1 MILLYWVKLNLEKKT
16 LKIFRGILQFILK
29 KSIKERGTSLLKQ
42 NNLLIFILTL
52 GVFGILNTEMGVIG
66 ILPDIAEHFHI
77 SISKAGWL
85 VSIFALVVAVSGPT
99 MLILFSGI
107 NRKKVMLLVLGV
119 FILGNIVSIFTT
131 NFITLLIARIIR
143 AFFHPIYCSMA
154 FSVAAASVNKEE
166 SPRAVAK
173 VFIGVSAGMVIGVP
187 VSSYIASAVSLQMA
201 MAFFAVVNAIAFIA
215 TILFVPSTSVNR
227 LSYESQLSVLKKSI
241 TWLSIVTVILLN
253 SAVFGVYSYLADYLK
268 TVTNMSTNTIS
279 LMLFIYGV
287 VNIIGNIVAGKLL
300 TKNANKSVLSYPFVL
315 GAVYILLFF
324 TGQFTVPMAIITL
337 IWGTLAGIGGNI
349 TQYWI
354 LSAAS
359 EAPDFANG
367 LFLTSANLGTTIG
380 AAVGGLFI
388 SEMGTPYVVLVGL
401 LSLLLSVIFIFL
413 RNYMYRSIK

>member
-1 MILLYWVKLNLEKKT
+1 M
-16 LKIFRGILQFILK
+16 
-29 KSIKERGTSLLKQ
+29 LKQ